1 MPKFSQK
8 SLKKLQ
14 TVHPDLQRLFLKV
27 VKNFDCTVTS
37 GLRTAQE
44 QNDLYKKGRA
54 VVDNCL
60 QIVNK
65 AEVVTYADGYEKK
78 SNHQGGMAVDV
89 VPYPTMWED
98 VDMLKKLGGYVK
110 SVARDM
116 GIDIEW
122 GGSWKWKDYPHY
134 QLKQD

>member
-1 MPKFSQK
+1 
-8 SLKKLQ
+8 
-14 TVHPDLQRLFLKV
+14 
-27 VKNFDCTVTS
+27 
-37 GLRTAQE
+37 
-44 QNDLYKKGRA
+44 
-54 VVDNCL
+54 
-60 QIVNK
+60 
-65 AEVVTYADGYEKK
+65 
-78 SNHQGGMAVDV
+78 MAVDV

-122 GGSWKWKDYPHY
+122 GGDWKWKDRPHY